1 MPRNVYF
8 SHGVRSER
16 NLHEDIIIEALKIYG
31 HDMYYLPRSVVKVDT
46 ILNEDVIS
54 KFGEAFK
61 IESYIE
67 SLDGYGGDGVLMSK
81 FGLQIRD
88 QMTLIISRKR
98 WEQLVARF
106 KVGNTLPRP
115 GEGDL
120 IFFPVDKVLMEIK
133 FVEDKSPFF
142 QLQNLP
148 TYKLTCEM
156 FEYSGEDLKTGVDEI
171 DVIQLIKS
179 NPTGL
184 TLSSYTGQFSIGETI
199 TCTVAGKSVTAEVVS
214 HVGSLLTVVNIQ
226 TNDSQTRDII
236 GTITGSL
243 SGRTAVVASSE
254 DIIAME
260 EASPAAQNASF
271 EDAGDDLIDFT
282 EINPFGEANYQT

>member
-1 MPRNVYF
+1 
-8 SHGVRSER
+8 
-16 NLHEDIIIEALKIYG
+16 
-31 HDMYYLPRSVVKVDT
+31 MYYLPRNVVKVDT
-46 ILNEDVIS
+46 ILNEDVVS

-98 WEQLVARF
+98 WQQLVGRF

-120 IFFPVDKVLMEIK
+120 IYFPLDHVLMEIK
-133 FVEDKSPFF
+133 FVEDKAPFF

-156 FEYSGEDLKTGVDEI
+156 FEYSGEDLNTGIAEI
-171 DVIQLIKS
+171 DSVQLIKS
-179 NPTGL
+179 NHTGL
-184 TLSSYTGQFSIGETI
+184 TLSSASGQFTVGETI
-199 TCTVAGKSVTAEVVS
+199 SATVGGHYVSAEVVS
-214 HVGSLLTVVNIQ
+214 HESNLLTVVNIQ
-226 TNDSQTRDII
+226 TNDSQVHHFT
-236 GTITGSL
+236 GTITGAT
-243 SGRTAVVASSE
+243 SGTTAVVQSSE
-254 DIIAME
+254 DIIAL
-260 EASPAAQNASF
+260 EAGDPSAQNGSF
-271 EDAGDDLIDFT
+271 EEIGNGIIDFT

>member
-8 SHGVRSER
+8 SHGVKSEQNIHE
-16 NLHEDIIIEALKIYG
+16 NLIIEALKIYG
-31 HDMYYLPRSVVKVDT
+31 HDMYYLPRNVVKVDS
-46 ILNEDVIS
+46 ILNEDVVS

-98 WEQLVARF
+98 WQQLVGRF

-120 IFFPVDKVLMEIK
+120 IYFPLDHVLMEIK
-133 FVEDKSPFF
+133 FVEDKAPFF

-156 FEYSGEDLKTGVDEI
+156 FEYSGEDLNTGIAEI
-171 DVIQLIKS
+171 DSVQLIKS
-179 NPTGL
+179 NHTGL
-184 TLSSYTGQFSIGETI
+184 TLSSASGQFTVGETI
-199 TCTVAGKSVTAEVVS
+199 SATVGGHYVSAEVVS
-214 HVGSLLTVVNIQ
+214 HESNLLTVVNIQ
-226 TNDSQTRDII
+226 TNDSQVHHFT
-236 GTITGSL
+236 GTITGAT
-243 SGRTAVVASSE
+243 SGTTAVVQSSE
-254 DIIAME
+254 DIIAL
-260 EASPAAQNASF
+260 EAGDPSAQNGSF
-271 EDAGDDLIDFT
+271 EEIGNGIIDFT

>member
-8 SHGVRSER
+8 SQGVRSEQ
-16 NLHEDIIIEALKIYG
+16 NVLEDIIIESLKIYG
-31 HDMYYLPRSVVKVDT
+31 HDMYYLPRNIVKIDK
-46 ILNEDVIS
+46 ILNEDVVS

-61 IESYIE
+61 LEAYIE
-67 SLDGYGGDGVLMSK
+67 SLDGYGGDGTLMSK

-98 WEQLVARF
+98 WQQLVGRF

-120 IFFPVDKVLMEIK
+120 IYFPTDHVLMEIK
-133 FVEDKSPFF
+133 FVEYRSPFF
-142 QLQNLP
+142 QLKNVP

-156 FEYSGEDLKTGVDEI
+156 FEYSGEDLNTGITEI
-171 DVIQLIKS
+171 DSLQLSKS
-179 NPTGL
+179 NQIGL
-184 TLSSYTGQFSIGETI
+184 TLSSSTGQFSVGETI
-199 TCTVAGKSVTAEVVS
+199 TCTVNGHSVTAEVVS
-214 HVGSLLTVVNIQ
+214 HNGNLLTVVNIK
-226 TNDSQTRDII
+226 TNDSQFHHIV
-236 GTITGSL
+236 GTI
-243 SGRTAVVASSE
+243 SGVTSASSAVVSSSE

-260 EASPAAQNASF
+260 AADPSAQNASF
-271 EDAGDDLIDFT
+271 ESLGDDLIDFS

>member
-88 QMTLIISRKR
+88 QMTLILSRKR
-98 WEQLVARF
+98 WQQLVARF

-199 TCTVAGKSVTAEVVS
+199 TCTVSGKSVTAEVVS

-260 EASPAAQNASF
+260 AASPAAQNASF
-271 EDAGDDLIDFT
+271 EDAGDDIIDFT
-282 EINPFGEANYQT
+282 ETNPFGEANYQT